1 MEVSFSKFEKY
12 HQDYV
17 VMLIKEGNFYSCYLE
32 DAYVMNYLFSFKL
45 IYSNHLVK
53 ISFSKV
59 ILDRIRRILELR
71 NCSYSILSE
80 QLIHFYLPHNQY
92 LKYLEQENY
101 QKDKLLSSLSKLSYL
116 ELLSITQDSFK

>member
-80 QLIHFYLPHNQY
+80 QRIHFYLPHNQY
-92 LKYLEQENY
+92 LKYLQQENY